1 MKQKNT
7 TLKENT
13 SWGTTW
19 NHVSTTFC
27 SQAPPLRDD
36 FFGPATSPAVW
47 SILFEGCPQ
56 NVYKWVNLLP
66 IQTMHYYRQITQN
79 YHTFVLLGSPNVGS
93 LMTPVF
99 SAKLP
104 FFSPSPTTQGFLRP
118 SDIFLWLASH
128 MQWQRP
134 VPFNDGAWGGLN
146 YVFAGNV
153 PCCEYRDCTIK
164 PCWIFESQW
173 QDGTIN
179 HGVIYEIF
187 TRYLQVYSMYTY
199 INVSWTMP
207 KHCNS
212 VSEGLLEFPSQTINR
227 WSTHC

>member
-1 MKQKNT
+1 
-7 TLKENT
+7 
-13 SWGTTW
+13 
-19 NHVSTTFC
+19 
-27 SQAPPLRDD
+27 
-36 FFGPATSPAVW
+36 
-47 SILFEGCPQ
+47 
-56 NVYKWVNLLP
+56 
-66 IQTMHYYRQITQN
+66 MHYYRQITQN

-212 VSEGLLEFPSQTINR
+212 VSEGLLGFPSQTIYPLLDCLGKPQHVYICIDS
-227 WSTHC
+227 WIKYLTTQDFSQQHPTSLLHDSQITSWCGI